1 MSNETRWPPPLRQPS
16 APPPPSG
23 TINRAAADA
32 FARRIRDEQSL
43 RLGFLAGVVAAGIG
57 AALWA
62 LITAA
67 TNYQIGFMALGVGF
81 LVGHAVRVFGK
92 GVDTGFGVL
101 GAVLALA
108 GCLAGN
114 LLAACIIASREM
126 NVPLSTILGG
136 LTPALAT
143 RVLTATFQ
151 VMDLLF
157 YALAVYEGYR
167 FSFRRIT
174 EAETRRLTH

>member
-1 MSNETRWPPPLRQPS
+1 M
-16 APPPPSG
+16 
-23 TINRAAADA
+23 
-32 FARRIRDEQSL
+32 RR
-43 RLGFLAGVVAAGIG
+43 FLI
-57 AALWA
+57 ALT
-62 LITAA
+62 LILLLAVS
-67 TNYQIGFMALGVGF
+67 LGVGF
-81 LVGHAVRVFGK
+81 LVGHAVRAFGK

-114 LLAACIIASREM
+114 LLGACIIASREM
-126 NVPLSTILGG
+126 NVPLSAILGG
-136 LTPALAT
+136 LTPALAA

>member
-1 MSNETRWPPPLRQPS
+1 M
-16 APPPPSG
+16 
-23 TINRAAADA
+23 
-32 FARRIRDEQSL
+32 RRLRDEQSL
-43 RLGFLAGVVAAGIG
+43 GLAFLAGVVAASIG

-62 LITAA
+62 LITVA
-67 TNYQIGFMALGVGF
+67 TNHQIGFMALGVGF
-81 LVGHAVRVFGK
+81 LVGYAVRMFGK

-114 LLAACIIASREM
+114 LLAACIIGSRATG
-126 NVPLSTILGG
+126 VPLSAILGT
-136 LTPALAT
+136 LTPALAA
-143 RVLTATFQ
+143 RILTATFQ
-151 VMDLLF
+151 VLDLLF

-174 EAETRRLTH
+174 EEETRRLAH